1 MSVSE
6 FIAINNPRLV
16 PQQAVTTATN
26 LYDIEAYV
34 LEKEAETGVKLLQA
48 IDIPARERREAMVD
62 LRFMGITAGSMFPSI
77 DGICE
82 ELRERNF
89 DR

>member
-1 MSVSE
+1 LSVSE

-34 LEKEAETGVKLLQA
+34 LKREAETGVKFLQA
-48 IDIPARERREAMVD
+48 IDIPARERPEAMMD